1 MYEEMFPYRPDVL
14 MGYEGQKVGIFVL
27 NDNRMMRDTY
37 GPDGFAKGEMLLIES
52 AHDLANK
59 QGTAKVKNISLPVK
73 RMVDADLKEHKL
85 KLRDDFNLSNF
96 L

>member
-1 MYEEMFPYRPDVL
+1 MRPKVIGGLTDSLIKADVKDVHNMQENETGGMYEEMFPYRPDVL

-59 QGTAKVKNISLPVK
+59 
-73 RMVDADLKEHKL
+73 
-85 KLRDDFNLSNF
+85 
-96 L
+96 